1 MCYRGRDREEGTLL
15 IYYACLQVTLQVQ
28 VSSIG
33 TGKLDIWRRMKLEP
47 YLSSFTKLNYK
58 WIKGLNG
65 KSDTARVKSK
75 THSMRCWQR
84 SGPSK
89 WDFGCLR
96 YKANN

>member
-28 VSSIG
+28 VSVIG
-33 TGKLDIWRRMKLEP
+33 TGKLDICRRMKLKP
-47 YLSSFTKLNYK
+47 YLSYFTELNYK
-58 WIKGLNG
+58 WNKGLNG

-75 THSMRCWQR
+75 THSMRSWQR

-89 WDFGCLR
+89 WDFSCLR
-96 YKANN
+96 YKTNN